1 MQRTGTTSVGRFLNE
16 FGYRCAGWPL
26 SKHNNWPDAWYNGN
40 FESIFSSV
48 DFRLANAYED
58 SPWWYPGFYEVLYR
72 RFPEARFILLERDPD
87 SWFES
92 MIKHSRG
99 HILGRTKI
107 HSKLYNRERE
117 YRELLKREDFDE
129 KRENKLG
136 IKKTMQ
142 IAGQDEH
149 YKAIYQN
156 YNKAVKAFFEQQAP
170 EALFA
175 DDLNNPDKWQNLA
188 KFLGLSV
195 PQSYACHEHR
205 SSQSD
210 ES

>member
-1 MQRTGTTSVGRFLNE
+1 MGKFLDE
-16 FGYRCAGWPL
+16 FGFRCAGWPL
-26 SKHNNWPDAWYNGN
+26 SQHNNWPDAWYHGN
-40 FESIFSSV
+40 HESIFGSV

-58 SPWWYPGFYEVLYR
+58 SPWWYPGFYEILYR

-99 HILGRTKI
+99 NILGKTKI
-107 HSKLYNRERE
+107 HSKLYSRERD

-136 IKKTMQ
+136 IKKMMT

-149 YKAIYQN
+149 YKAIYQK

-175 DDLNNPDKWQNLA
+175 DHLNNPDKWQNLA

-195 PQSYACHEHR
+195 PQDYACHEHR